1 MKYLVPEWERQYAT
15 IIAMPHKDSDW
26 KPYLSEV
33 QAKICEI
40 ITKITQFQLAIV
52 LYKYECDITKLKG
65 QKNVILLKVALNDS
79 WCRDFVP
86 LSIVKSTQYRHKK
99 EHKLILM
106 DFIFN
111 AWGAKYPS
119 NLDNLAGAE
128 IFSQLKAQNF
138 FKNRVQFK
146 QKNFIL
152 EGGSIETN
160 GETLL
165 TTTQCLLSPN
175 RNRLSRVQIDKKL
188 KKYLGVK
195 NIVWIENG
203 FLEGDDTDCHI
214 DNLARFVNKKT
225 IVYLKCYDK
234 NDVHFKALARMERE
248 LQKTPFN
255 LVPLPLPKAIYNKDK
270 QRLPASY
277 VNFIFVNGAIF
288 IPTFGDK
295 IDRNVLD
302 IFKKIVKNREIIP
315 IDSRILIRQGG
326 GLHCTTMNLMY

>member
-1 MKYLVPEWERQYAT
+1 MKYLAPEWKRQCAT

-26 KPYLSEV
+26 KPYLVEA

-40 ITKITQFQLAIV
+40 ITHIARFQSAIV
-52 LYKYECDITKLKG
+52 LYKYESDIANLKG
-65 QKNVILLKVALNDS
+65 QKNVILLQIPLNDS
-79 WCRDFVP
+79 WCRDFAP
-86 LSIVKSTQYRHKK
+86 LSIIKRNKNK
-99 EHKLILM
+99 RKIILT

-119 NLDNLAGAE
+119 DLDNVAGAQ
-128 IFSQLKAQNF
+128 IFALLKERKF
-138 FKNRVQFK
+138 FKNPIKFS

-160 GETLL
+160 GKTLL

-175 RNRLSRVQIDKKL
+175 RNRLSKGRIERNL
-188 KKYLGVK
+188 RKYLGVK
-195 NIVWIENG
+195 HIIWLKNG
-203 FLEGDDTDCHI
+203 YLAGDDTDSHI
-214 DNLARFVNKKT
+214 DNLARFVDKKT

-234 NDVHFKALARMERE
+234 NDAHFRALAQMERE
-248 LQKTPFN
+248 LQQTKFN
-255 LVPLPLPKAIYNKDK
+255 LVPLPLPKAIYYDR

-277 VNFIFVNGAIF
+277 ANFIFVNGAILV
-288 IPTFGDK
+288 PTFGDK
-295 IDRNVLD
+295 NDKIVLE

-326 GLHCTTMNLMY
+326 GLHCTTMNLMA

>member
-1 MKYLVPEWERQYAT
+1 MKYLAPEWKRQCAT

-26 KPYLSEV
+26 KPYLAEA

-40 ITKITQFQLAIV
+40 ITQTTRFQSAIV
-52 LYKYECDITKLKG
+52 LYKYESDIANLKG
-65 QKNVILLKVALNDS
+65 QKNVILLQIPLNDS
-79 WCRDFVP
+79 WCRDFAP
-86 LSIVKSTQYRHKK
+86 LSIIKRDKNK
-99 EHKLILM
+99 REIILT

-119 NLDNLAGAE
+119 NLDNVAGAQ
-128 IFSQLKAQNF
+128 IFALLKERKF
-138 FKNRVQFK
+138 FKNPIRFS

-175 RNRLSRVQIDKKL
+175 RNRLRKGRIERNL
-188 KKYLGVK
+188 RKYLGVK
-195 NIVWIENG
+195 NIIWLKNG
-203 FLEGDDTDCHI
+203 YLAGDDTDSHI
-214 DNLARFVNKKT
+214 DNLARFVDKKT

-234 NDVHFKALARMERE
+234 NDAHFRALAQMERE
-248 LQKTPFN
+248 LKKTKFN
-255 LVPLPLPKAIYNKDK
+255 LVPLPLPKAIYYDR

-277 VNFIFVNGAIF
+277 VNFIFVNGAILV
-288 IPTFGDK
+288 PTFGDK
-295 IDRNVLD
+295 NDKIVLE

-326 GLHCTTMNLMY
+326 GLHCSTMNLMI